1 MLLSPAQQSNSLNSN
16 CVALGFLDTYRMM
29 TECDPLSGLDPEEID
44 ALFADR
50 TVNGVLLDRSG
61 AIVHVSRGWKTFA
74 QESGLALANYGI
86 GQNYLRHCAYADE
99 ESSRIV
105 EGIAQLLAGRI
116 DFLSF
121 VYPCHSP
128 TAAPRWFLLLGFP
141 YVKGNLT
148 ALVHIDITGFMP
160 PLAENRE
167 PVVVTDLLGAEL
179 MNALVARKGSVQD
192 LPARLPVELDAA
204 RVRGGGRSEAS
215 APALS
220 KRQSEVLELIAKGM
234 SNVEIARALAI
245 SPNTVKIHVS
255 GILARLGLPSRTQA
269 IHWMLTRAQ
278 ENPAAD
284 AGS

>member
-1 MLLSPAQQSNSLNSN
+1 M
-16 CVALGFLDTYRMM
+16 T
-29 TECDPLSGLDPEEID
+29 TECDPQAGLDFEEID

-61 AIVHVSRGWKTFA
+61 AIVYVSRGWKEFA
-74 QESGLALANYGI
+74 RESGLTLPNFGI

-99 ESSRIV
+99 ESVRIV
-105 EGIAQLLAGRI
+105 EGIAQLLAGRA

-128 TAAPRWFLLLGFP
+128 TAPRWFLLLGFP

-160 PLAENRE
+160 PMADNRE
-167 PVVVTDLLGAEL
+167 PVVLTDRVGGEL
-179 MNALVARKGSVQD
+179 MNALVTRKGSARD
-192 LPARLPVELDAA
+192 LPAQLPVELDVA
-204 RVRGGGRSEAS
+204 RARGGGRSELS
-215 APALS
+215 TPTLS

-269 IHWMLTRAQ
+269 IHWMLTRSAR
-278 ENPAAD
+278 ESPGVD
-284 AGS
+284 TRR